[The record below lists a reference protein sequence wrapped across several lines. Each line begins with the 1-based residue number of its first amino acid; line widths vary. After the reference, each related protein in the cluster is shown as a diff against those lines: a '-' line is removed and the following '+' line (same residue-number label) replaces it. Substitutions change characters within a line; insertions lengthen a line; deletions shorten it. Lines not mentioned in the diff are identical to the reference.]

1 MSNKTTQTLDSIQAA
16 RKTGNALPWSVRSA
30 ALTDTDAIVSLVNI
44 AYRPSAGQR
53 GWTHEADLVD
63 GYRIEHMQMT
73 ELLASTDSVI
83 LVGDID
89 SRLIAC
95 VHVQRIGLSSYIGML
110 AVHPEFQGHG
120 IGSEMLNHAESYALS
135 YFQSKRAV
143 MTVITRRTELI
154 SFYLDRGYQ
163 PTGEYEPYPVSAGV
177 GAPKVTDLNLSKF
190 VKSLG

>member
-1 MSNKTTQTLDSIQAA
+1 MSTKTTQTIVSIHAA
-16 RKTGNALPWSVRSA
+16 RKTGNALPWSVRA
-30 ALTDTDAIVSLVNI
+30 ATLTDADAIVFLVNI
-44 AYRPSAGQR
+44 AYRPSAGKR

-63 GYRIEHMQMT
+63 GSRIEHVQMT
-73 ELLASTDSVI
+73 ELFARTDSVI
-83 LVGDID
+83 LIGCID

-95 VHVQRIGLSSYIGML
+95 VHVERIGLSSYIGML

-143 MTVITRRTELI
+143 MTVIARRTELI

-163 PTGEYEPYPVSAGV
+163 STGEYEAYPVSAGF
-177 GAPKVTDLNLSKF
+177 GAPKVTDLNLSKL
-190 VKSLG
+190 VKTLG